1 MGRARR
7 QCKPSASLRRRSA
20 FKGFDA
26 DITGELKGLVGH
38 G

>member
-7 QCKPSASLRRRSA
+7 QCKPSASLRRSA